1 MAVSSNMNGEDKAV
15 KELSLKQAQ
24 EDVNA
29 AIDKLW
35 QAVNSAIIGPLWGFV
50 RKLKDRWKR

>member
-1 MAVSSNMNGEDKAV
+1 MSGEAKAV
-15 KELSLKQAQ
+15 REQSLKQAQ
-24 EDVNA
+24 DDVNA

-50 RKLKDRWKR
+50 RKLNDRWKR